1 MDRRLFLLGALGL
14 GACQATTEALD
25 DSQLTTAF
33 DGDYSILV
41 ARTWNPTPE
50 NVRDPHYQTGP
61 ETLALISARVTN
73 GAFSLLRVDDSAGGS
88 NYQVFDG
95 FFAADGT
102 LILTMTVG
110 YMIGKPKSYRMKIR
124 SNVGRDLLS
133 GQAIILRPQG
143 FDANYQAH
151 VTIRKLS

>member
-1 MDRRLFLLGALGL
+1 MKRRLFLLGALGL

-25 DSQLTTAF
+25 HSQTTTAF

-50 NVRDPHYQTGP
+50 NLRDPYYREDP
-61 ETLALISARVTN
+61 ETLAVISARVTN
-73 GAFSLLRVDDSAGGS
+73 GVFSLLRVDDSAGGS

-102 LILTMTVG
+102 LALIMTVG
-110 YMIGKPKSYRMKIR
+110 YMVGKPDSYLMKIR
-124 SNVGRDLLS
+124 SNVGNDLLA
-133 GQAIILRPQG
+133 GQAVILRPKG
-143 FDANYQAH
+143 FNANYQAH
-151 VTIRKLS
+151 VTIRKLR